1 MNTLLQA
8 GCSGFVAMLWCRLR
22 MSAWPAQTAAKY
34 DSGLLCHTRPR
45 QHSAHILF
53 SVIPI
58 CDVAVA
64 WAGSLAV
71 EVCCGA
77 LQHPQGV
84 RAPAAQHDAAASS
97 ATGHKDAVLPL
108 GPVPH
113 MIRCRA
119 GSLLWHYH
127 A

>member
-1 MNTLLQA
+1 MNTFLQA
-8 GCSGFVAMLWCRLR
+8 GCSDFVAMLWCRLR
-22 MSAWPAQTAAKY
+22 MSAWPAQRAARY
-34 DSGLLCHTRPR
+34 DSGLVCRTR
-45 QHSAHILF
+45 QHSVHILL
-53 SVIPI
+53 SLIPI

-84 RAPAAQHDAAASS
+84 RAPAAQHHAAASS
-97 ATGHKDAVLPL
+97 ATGHQDAVLPL

-113 MIRCRA
+113 MIRYTA
-119 GSLLWHYH
+119 SSLLWHYH